1 MKKCRY
7 INPYLIAQSF
17 KIRQLIYNN
26 NQLVLRL
33 SEGGDI
39 IGRVII
45 MELEEQDSKAF
56 EDFLAFL
63 KSHPEIEKLELDKE
77 AMISL
82 PGFEIHLS
90 TRKVFRNQQEIP
102 LTKTEYEILL
112 CLLHNANR
120 VLTHSQIYEKVWR
133 ELDYGEAQ
141 KLVSHHVQAIRRKLN
156 FGKDSCVRLRC
167 IRDVGYCLE
176 R

>member
-1 MKKCRY
+1 
-7 INPYLIAQSF
+7 
-17 KIRQLIYNN
+17 
-26 NQLVLRL
+26 
-33 SEGGDI
+33 
-39 IGRVII
+39 

-63 KSHPEIEKLELDKE
+63 KSHPEIEKCESDKE
-77 AMISL
+77 PMISL

-90 TRKVFRNQQEIP
+90 KRKVFRNQQEIL

-156 FGKDSCVRLRC
+156 LGKNSSVRLRC
-167 IRDVGYCLE
+167 IRNVGYCLE

>member
-1 MKKCRY
+1 
-7 INPYLIAQSF
+7 
-17 KIRQLIYNN
+17 
-26 NQLVLRL
+26 
-33 SEGGDI
+33 
-39 IGRVII
+39 
-45 MELEEQDSKAF
+45 MELEERDSKAF

-63 KSHPEIEKLELDKE
+63 KSHSEIEKYELDKE

-90 TRKVFRNQQEIP
+90 KRKVFRNQQKIL

-133 ELDYGEAQ
+133 ELDYGEAK
-141 KLVSHHVQAIRRKLN
+141 KLVSHHVQAIRRKLSL
-156 FGKDSCVRLRC
+156 GKDDGVYLRC

>member
-1 MKKCRY
+1 
-7 INPYLIAQSF
+7 
-17 KIRQLIYNN
+17 
-26 NQLVLRL
+26 
-33 SEGGDI
+33 
-39 IGRVII
+39 
-45 MELEEQDSKAF
+45 MELGGQDSKAF

-63 KSHPEIEKLELDKE
+63 QSHPEIEKYELDKE

-90 TRKVFRNQQEIP
+90 KRKVFRNQQEIL

-133 ELDYGEAQ
+133 ELDYGMAQ

-156 FGKDSCVRLRC
+156 FGNDSGVRLR
-167 IRDVGYCLE
+167 VFE
-176 R
+176 M